1 MSGCVFRLMYT
12 DLEMMDELPT
22 SKEYLDRFYEQVV
35 APGMRKES
43 GMVFCLPGIGRN
55 SLIRYLAHFGIK
67 KNEQITLIVDSD
79 EEEKIK
85 SLWRA
90 MLMEQNLGGK
100 ENWENMG
107 TDEILLKLVELGKRI
122 LLAVY
127 MTEDGPSITRLSRYR
142 NLQSMYIDFNFGI
155 IGEAEALEVAKGLGE
170 LGRFAIQNQWV
181 MPLLDKES
189 SEKVIQNQIKSGF
202 VSVSKEQTE
211 KIIGLAGGYVSL
223 IRFYLRNLE
232 LVDEEVIDN
241 PEVKYFFEGIWESLA
256 DESRLWLFD
265 FASKKEIGNPSKFL
279 VESGIVN
286 LSAKQKLFSK
296 VFEEYLDKL
305 LQKKVPEIKM
315 VGEIL
320 TVGNQRVETLLSNQ
334 EERVMRLLASQVD
347 KIVSR
352 DEVAEAIWGKLSMDN
367 YSDWAINQ
375 IIRRIRVKIGDI
387 REDKKLIETIRGKGF
402 RLQNGE

>member
-1 MSGCVFRLMYT
+1 M
-12 DLEMMDELPT
+12 
-22 SKEYLDRFYEQVV
+22 
-35 APGMRKES
+35 
-43 GMVFCLPGIGRN
+43 
-55 SLIRYLAHFGIK
+55 
-67 KNEQITLIVDSD
+67 
-79 EEEKIK
+79 
-85 SLWRA
+85 
-90 MLMEQNLGGK
+90 
-100 ENWENMG
+100 
-107 TDEILLKLVELGKRI
+107 
-122 LLAVY
+122 
-127 MTEDGPSITRLSRYR
+127 
-142 NLQSMYIDFNFGI
+142 
-155 IGEAEALEVAKGLGE
+155 
-170 LGRFAIQNQWV
+170 
-181 MPLLDKES
+181 
-189 SEKVIQNQIKSGF
+189 
-202 VSVSKEQTE
+202 
-211 KIIGLAGGYVSL
+211 
-223 IRFYLRNLE
+223 
-232 LVDEEVIDN
+232 VDEEVIDN

>member
-1 MSGCVFRLMYT
+1 
-12 DLEMMDELPT
+12 
-22 SKEYLDRFYEQVV
+22 
-35 APGMRKES
+35 
-43 GMVFCLPGIGRN
+43 
-55 SLIRYLAHFGIK
+55 
-67 KNEQITLIVDSD
+67 
-79 EEEKIK
+79 
-85 SLWRA
+85 
-90 MLMEQNLGGK
+90 
-100 ENWENMG
+100 MG